1 MSLQSPLGKALGQ
14 GSAKT
19 GLDHWLAQ
27 RSTAIALIPLGL
39 WFIVSMVLLR
49 HGSFE
54 VAAAWVAAP
63 INAILLILLVM
74 ALLYHSVIGLQ
85 VIVEDYVKG
94 GLGYLTS
101 IALQFVHVLLAVA
114 AIYSI
119 VVISLGAGQ

>member
-1 MSLQSPLGKALGQ
+1 MSLQSPLNKALGQ

-27 RSTAIALIPLGL
+27 RSTAIAIIPLGL
-39 WFIVSMVLLR
+39 WFIVSMVTLR
-49 HGSFE
+49 HESYE
-54 VAAAWVAAP
+54 QVTAWVAEP
-63 INAILLILLVM
+63 LHAIGLILLVI
-74 ALLYHSVIGLQ
+74 ALVYHSMIGLQ

-101 IALQFVHVLLAVA
+101 IALQFVHITLAVA
-114 AIYSI
+114 GIYSV